1 MELKKHSDALGALV
15 AVALFFAAVLA
26 LIALT
31 GCSHNTVS
39 YGDGVML
46 ETTANPETFA
56 FGVSLR
62 YGKILTVCA
71 RENTEVEMTGGNTT
85 PTGTSGDATAK
96 TEASIRMKVGHQVTG
111 YLVDAIEAGAEAKDL
126 NVYTAPEK

>member
-1 MELKKHSDALGALV
+1 MSEKVKSIFSTAGVVLVLLMLAFALC
-15 AVALFFAAVLA
+15 
-26 LIALT
+26 
-31 GCSHNTVS
+31 GCSHNTLS
-39 YGDGVML
+39 YGDGIML

-96 TEASIRMKVGHQVTG
+96 TEASVRMKVGRQCTG
-111 YLVDAIEAGAEAKDL
+111 YLVDAIEAGADVEQINK
-126 NVYTAPEK
+126 YIQEK

>member
-1 MELKKHSDALGALV
+1 MNEKTKSTLSTAGVVLV
-15 AVALFFAAVLA
+15 LLMLAVA
-26 LIALT
+26 IC
-31 GCSHNTVS
+31 GCSHNTLS
-39 YGDGVML
+39 YGDGIML

-96 TEASIRMKVGHQVTG
+96 TEASVRMKVGRQCTG
-111 YLVDAIEAGAEAKDL
+111 YLVDAIEAGADVEQINK
-126 NVYTAPEK
+126 YIQEK

>member
-15 AVALFFAAVLA
+15 AVVLFFAAVLA
-26 LIALT
+26 LVALT
-31 GCSHNTVS
+31 GCSHNTLS
-39 YGDGVML
+39 YGDGIML

-71 RENTEVEMTGGNTT
+71 RENTEVEMQGGTKT
-85 PTGTSGDATAK
+85 PTAASGEPTAS
-96 TEASIRMKVGHQVTG
+96 TEGSVRMKVGRQCTG
-111 YLVDAIEAGAEAKDL
+111 YLVDAIEAGAKAKDL
-126 NVYTAPEK
+126 AAYTADK

>member
-15 AVALFFAAVLA
+15 AVVLFFAAVLA
-26 LIALT
+26 LVALT
-31 GCSHNTVS
+31 GCSHNTLS
-39 YGDGVML
+39 YGDGIML

-71 RENTEVEMTGGNTT
+71 RENTEVEMQGGTKT
-85 PTGTSGDATAK
+85 PTSASGD
-96 TEASIRMKVGHQVTG
+96 EASTEGSVRMKVGHQVTG
-111 YLVDAIEAGAEAKDL
+111 YLVDAIAAGADAKDL
-126 NVYTAPEK
+126 NDYTAPEK

>member
-1 MELKKHSDALGALV
+1 MSEKVKSILSTAAVVVVLLML
-15 AVALFFAAVLA
+15 AVA
-26 LIALT
+26 IC

-46 ETTANPETFA
+46 ETTVNPETYA

-96 TEASIRMKVGHQVTG
+96 TEASVRMKVGRQVTG
-111 YLVDAIEAGAEAKDL
+111 YYVDAIAAGADAKDL
-126 NVYTAPEK
+126 NTYTAPEK

>member
-1 MELKKHSDALGALV
+1 MTEKTKSTLSTAGVVLV
-15 AVALFFAAVLA
+15 LLMLAVALC
-26 LIALT
+26 

-39 YGDGVML
+39 YGDGIML
-46 ETTANPETFA
+46 ETTINPETYA

-96 TEASIRMKVGHQVTG
+96 TEASVRMKVGRQVTG
-111 YLVDAIEAGAEAKDL
+111 YLVDAIEAGAKAKDL
-126 NVYTAPEK
+126 NAYTAPEK